1 MKIVKLISALAVAVL
16 SLTAWATP
24 QPVQVVWP
32 FAPGSSAAIMTRN
45 LIDSANQQQN
55 KYQFVFVN
63 KPGAGGAVA
72 ARYTATT
79 PNAVL
84 LSGTGFYTRPLM
96 YHESHSADQFQLIS
110 TFCSGVPMGM
120 FVRKYSSVNEL
131 KNKELTVG
139 IMPGSI
145 NQLFVKSLMQNNP
158 EFKFVE
164 VPFKN
169 TPEQMTSM
177 LGGHIDISIDFMS
190 AGNLARMPAD
200 AKVLGIS
207 GTRTVMNVLSLNSMK
222 VNGLE
227 NMVTSY
233 YILAPRTMDSA
244 AAQALNQIF
253 NSATTGS
260 AVQQSCTDEAG
271 RIETT
276 AFDRVEQVHRATMNY
291 WQSVTKGIE
300 KQ

>member
-1 MKIVKLISALAVAVL
+1 MKIAKIMAAFAVCLL
-16 SLTAWATP
+16 SLSAWAQP
-24 QPVQVVWP
+24 QPIQVVWP
-32 FAPGSSAAIMTRN
+32 FAPASSAAIMVRN

-72 ARYTATT
+72 AKYAATT

-110 TFCSGVPMGM
+110 TFCTGIPMGM
-120 FVRKYSSVNEL
+120 FVRKYASINDL
-131 KNKELTVG
+131 RNKEVTVG
-139 IMPGSI
+139 VMPGSI
-145 NQLFVKSLMQNNP
+145 NQLFVRSLVQNNP

-177 LGGHIDISIDFMS
+177 LGGHIDVSIDFMS
-190 AGNLARMPAD
+190 AANMSRMPAD
-200 AKVLGIS
+200 ASVLGVS
-207 GTRTVMNVLSLNSMK
+207 GTRPSMNVPALSSMR
-222 VNGLE
+222 VRGLE
-227 NMVTSY
+227 NIVTSY
-233 YILAPRTMDSA
+233 YVLAPRSMDTA

-253 NSATTGS
+253 NSATTSS

-271 RIETT
+271 RIEIT
-276 AFDRVEQVHRATMNY
+276 AFDRVEQVHRANMTY